1 MRNRTCA
8 LITSKNTN
16 SKRLWLFQRLPE
28 VVFNPTTC
36 QLRQFL
42 GVLVFL
48 CGVIAVG
55 LFRKGKY
62 ELGSLMVGLMTVLT
76 IVAILRPQLGRGFYT
91 GVAILAWPIGWLISQ
106 IILAVVFFGVV
117 TPIAL
122 IMRLRGRDAL
132 RLQSPRDSNWRVR
145 DTEPELEQYFR
156 QF

>member
-48 CGVIAVG
+48 CGVIAVSF
-55 LFRKGKY
+55 FRKGKY
-62 ELGSLMVGLMTVLT
+62 ELGSLMVGLMIVLT
-76 IVAILRPQLGRGFYT
+76 LVAILRPQLGQGVYT
-91 GVAILAWPIGWLISQ
+91 GVTVLAWPIGWLISQ
-106 IILAVVFFGVV
+106 VILALVFFGLL
-117 TPIAL
+117 TPIGL
-122 IMRLRGRDAL
+122 IMRFRDRDAL
-132 RLQSPRDSNWRVR
+132 RLNSPPHSNWRVR
-145 DTEPELEQYFR
+145 DTQPEPEQYFR